1 MLAFNT
7 PLLAAAALLTEAAF
21 GYPDALLR
29 RVGHPVIWAGA
40 AIAWLDRTLN
50 RGRAVRLRGV
60 AAVLLLLALSGGSAW
75 AVQAA
80 ALRWLP
86 QPAALAI
93 LALLASSLLAQRSL
107 WAHVRAVATGL
118 ACGLAEGRVAVSHIV
133 GRNPASLDAPGVARA
148 AIESL
153 AENFSDGIVAPALW
167 CALLGLPGI
176 AMYKAINTADSMIG
190 HRTPRH
196 ERFGWAAARLDD
208 LVNLPASRLAAL
220 LVAGASGSRAGAAL
234 RSVVRDAGKHRS
246 PNAGWP
252 EAAMAGGL
260 GLRLAGPRVY
270 GTMQVDDAW
279 MGDGRAQAGAG
290 DIGRALAIYRG
301 ACVVWTILLG
311 LLAASLATRLH
322 P

>member
-21 GYPDALLR
+21 GSPDALLR

-196 ERFGWAAARLDD
+196 ERFGWPR
-208 LVNLPASRLAAL
+208 
-220 LVAGASGSRAGAAL
+220 
-234 RSVVRDAGKHRS
+234 H
-246 PNAGWP
+246 GW
-252 EAAMAGGL
+252 
-260 GLRLAGPRVY
+260 
-270 GTMQVDDAW
+270 TTW
-279 MGDGRAQAGAG
+279 
-290 DIGRALAIYRG
+290 
-301 ACVVWTILLG
+301 
-311 LLAASLATRLH
+311 
-322 P
+322 